1 MSGLI
6 KLVIIVILLIAAGFG
21 VSIAVTT
28 DLDAKVADTAG
39 RGLEEG
45 LVQGSDAGW
54 QEGTSEGYQEGGRI
68 GYEEAIGED
77 RDGTDEDGFY
87 FLYNPTYAEVQEIL
101 LEDASG
107 SARTVNNYA
116 ETHGIRAAYV
126 RCRLV
131 STDGEG
137 KTYVLGLIG
146 FETVDEG
153 FVFFEA
159 ASHREVKLEFGKLYS
174 EVNKSS
180 VLKHDGIISSIRI
193 IW

>member
-6 KLVIIVILLIAAGFG
+6 KVVIIVIVLIAAGFG
-21 VSIAVTT
+21 VSVAVTT
-28 DLDAKVADTAG
+28 DLNARVADTAG

-45 LVQGSDAGW
+45 LVLGSEAGW
-54 QEGTSEGYQEGGRI
+54 QEGTRDGYQEGGRI

-77 RDGTDEDGFY
+77 RDDTTEDGFY
-87 FLYNPTYAEVQEIL
+87 FLYNPTYAEVQQIL
-101 LEDASG
+101 LEDTSG
-107 SARTVNNYA
+107 SARTINDYA
-116 ETHGIRAAYV
+116 ETHGIRTAYV

-131 STDGEG
+131 STDGDG
-137 KTYVLGLIG
+137 KTYVLALLG

-159 ASHREVKLEFGKLYS
+159 RSHREVKLEFGKLYS